1 MNRGRTSADDRFDGS
16 SASQPGCLVMARS
29 VHVEGRPLTWTRLVQ
44 LLGDGARLSPISFDV
59 AKDMSLL
66 QAQQLHA
73 WLTRRRIACEIVAP
87 ARAEGSAGR
96 RRRTRGTG
104 TDGQ

>member
-1 MNRGRTSADDRFDGS
+1 
-16 SASQPGCLVMARS
+16 MARS

-59 AKDMSLL
+59 AQDMSLL

-73 WLTRRRIACEIVAP
+73 WLIRRRIACEIIAP
-87 ARAEGSAGR
+87 APASRPLRTR
-96 RRRTRGTG
+96 RRARGTR
-104 TDGQ
+104 TEQ